1 MARLV
6 IVSNR
11 VAMPRE
17 RAARAGGLAVAL
29 RESLQQH
36 GGLWFGWSGEVS
48 DDPATEP
55 RRARQGRVEYAVL
68 DLTPEEHK
76 GFYLDFANGTLW
88 PLCHYRLGLI
98 EFRRSAWESYLAV
111 NARFADQLVT
121 QLRPDDVIWIHD
133 YHFIPLAAELRRRG
147 VQNRIGFFMHIPF
160 PAPEVL
166 AALPGHERLVRDLC
180 AYDLVGFQTRGD
192 VRALTEYI
200 LHEAEGTVIGNVGS
214 EDVRIAAFGREL
226 RVGAFPIGIDTQD
239 FADIAADGVN
249 SDEAQRLADSLAGR
263 ALVLGVDRLD
273 YSKGIPQRFEA
284 FQHLLGSRPE
294 HRGKVTFMQ
303 VAPISRGEVAQY
315 RKLRNELDA
324 ATGRING
331 KFAEFDWVPVR
342 YLNKSFPRHILAGFY
357 RHARVGLVTPLRDGM
372 NLVAKEYVASQ
383 NPADPGAL
391 VLSRFAGAARE
402 LKGALLVNPY
412 DTEHIADAL
421 HRALV
426 MPLDERRQRWESMM
440 AVVKT
445 NTISHWRESYLAA
458 LQAEG
463 RPDGQIL
470 RPSAAPGNAAAG

>member
-6 IVSNR
+6 VVSNR

-17 RAARAGGLAVAL
+17 RVSRAGGLAVAL

-36 GGLWFGWSGEVS
+36 GGLWFGWSGEINDVPS
-48 DDPATEP
+48 PEP
-55 RRARQGRVEYAVL
+55 RRARQGRVDYAVL
-68 DLTPEEHK
+68 DLTTEEHK
-76 GFYLDFANGTLW
+76 GFYLEFSNGMLW

-98 EFRRSAWESYLAV
+98 EFRRSAWDSYLAV

-121 QLRPDDVIWIHD
+121 ELKPDDVIWIHD

-200 LHEAEGTVIGNVGS
+200 LHEAEGTVIGNSG
-214 EDVRIAAFGREL
+214 EGDVRVSAFGREL
-226 RVGAFPIGIDTQD
+226 RVGTFPIGIDTQD
-239 FADIAADGVN
+239 FAEIAAGGAN
-249 SDEAQRLADSLAGR
+249 SDETQRLTESLAGR
-263 ALVLGVDRLD
+263 ALVVGVDRLD

-303 VAPISRGEVAQY
+303 IAPISRGEVAQY
-315 RKLRNELDA
+315 RKLRSELDA
-324 ATGRING
+324 LTGRING
-331 KFAEFDWVPVR
+331 RFAEFDWVPVR
-342 YLNKSFPRHILAGFY
+342 YLNKSFARNTLAGFY

-440 AVVKT
+440 AVLKV
-445 NTISHWRESYLAA
+445 NTISHWRENYLAA
-458 LQAEG
+458 LQAESNPAG
-463 RPDGQIL
+463 RGKDDLAG
-470 RPSAAPGNAAAG
+470 AAG

>member
-17 RAARAGGLAVAL
+17 RSSRAGGLAVAL
-29 RESLQQH
+29 KESLQQQ
-36 GGLWFGWSGEVS
+36 GGLWFGWSGEVA
-48 DDPATEP
+48 DTPDPVP
-55 RRARQGRVEYAVL
+55 RRARQGRIDYAVL
-68 DLTPEEHK
+68 DLTPEEHQ
-76 GFYLDFANGTLW
+76 GFYLDFANGILW

-111 NARFADQLVT
+111 NARFAEQLVP
-121 QLRPDDVIWIHD
+121 QLRPDDIIWIHD

-166 AALPGHERLVRDLC
+166 AALPGHDRLVRDLC

-200 LHEAEGTVIGNVGS
+200 LHEAEGTVIGNTS
-214 EDVRIAAFGREL
+214 TEDVRVSAFGRDL

-239 FADIAADGVN
+239 FMEIAAE
-249 SDEAQRLADSLAGR
+249 EADSEETRRLTESLAGR
-263 ALVLGVDRLD
+263 SLVIGVDRLD

-284 FQHLLGSRPE
+284 FHQLLGSRPE

-303 VAPISRGEVAQY
+303 IAPISRGEVAQY
-315 RKLRNELDA
+315 RKLRNELDGL
-324 ATGRING
+324 TGRING

-342 YLNKSFPRHILAGFY
+342 YLNKSFARNSLAGFY
-357 RHARVGLVTPLRDGM
+357 RHARVGLITPLRDGM

-383 NPADPGAL
+383 DGVDPGVL

-402 LKGALLVNPY
+402 MKGALIVNPY

-426 MPLDERRQRWESMM
+426 MPLEERRQRWESMM
-440 AVVKT
+440 AVLRV
-445 NTISHWRESYLAA
+445 NTIAHWRETYLAA

-463 RPDGQIL
+463 PQPQMLD
-470 RPSAAPGNAAAG
+470 AAG

>member
-17 RAARAGGLAVAL
+17 RLSRAGGLAVAL

-36 GGLWFGWSGEVS
+36 GGLWFGWSGEVAEN
-48 DDPATEP
+48 PAEVP
-55 RRARQGRVEYAVL
+55 RRATQGRVNYAVL
-68 DLTPEEHK
+68 DLSPEEHK
-76 GFYLDFANGTLW
+76 GFYLEFANATLW

-98 EFRRSAWESYLAV
+98 DFHRSSWEAYLSV
-111 NARFADQLVT
+111 NARFAEQLVP
-121 QLRPDDVIWIHD
+121 LLKPDDVIWIHD

-147 VQNRIGFFMHIPF
+147 VQNRIGFFLHIPF

-180 AYDLVGFQTRGD
+180 AYDLVGFQTVTD

-200 LHEAEGTVIGNVGS
+200 LHEANGTVGDDGRV
-214 EDVRIAAFGREL
+214 AAYGREL
-226 RVGAFPIGIDTQD
+226 RVGAFPIGIDTED
-239 FADIAADGVN
+239 FAEIAAVEAN
-249 SDEAQRLADSLAGR
+249 SEETRRLTDSLAGR
-263 ALVLGVDRLD
+263 GLVIGVDRLD

-284 FQHLLGSRPE
+284 FHHLLANRPE

-303 VAPISRGEVAQY
+303 IAPISRGEVAQY
-315 RKLRNELDA
+315 RKLRNELDGL
-324 ATGRING
+324 TGRING

-342 YLNKSFPRHILAGFY
+342 YLNKSFARNSLAGFY
-357 RHARVGLVTPLRDGM
+357 RHAKVGLITPLRDGM

-383 NPADPGAL
+383 DPADPGVL

-402 LKGALLVNPY
+402 LKGALIVNPY

-421 HRALV
+421 HRALT
-426 MPLDERRQRWESMM
+426 MPLGERRQRWQAMM
-440 AVVKT
+440 GVLQA
-445 NTISHWRESYLAA
+445 NTITHWRENYLAA
-458 LQAEG
+458 LQA
-463 RPDGQIL
+463 PDRLEQHV
-470 RPSAAPGNAAAG
+470 AE

>member
-1 MARLV
+1 
-6 IVSNR
+6 
-11 VAMPRE
+11 MPRE
-17 RAARAGGLAVAL
+17 RISRAGGLAVAL
-29 RESLQQH
+29 RDSLSQH
-36 GGLWFGWSGEVS
+36 GGLWYGWSGEVS
-48 DDPATEP
+48 QTADPTP
-55 RRARQGRVEYAVL
+55 RQVRQGRIDYSVL

-76 GFYLDFANGTLW
+76 GFYLDFSNGILW

-98 EFRRSAWESYLAV
+98 DFRRSAWESYLAV
-111 NARFADQLVT
+111 NARFAEQLVP
-121 QLRPDDVIWIHD
+121 QLRPDDIIWVHD

-200 LHEAEGTVIGNVGS
+200 LHEADGTVIGNTS
-214 EDVRIAAFGREL
+214 TEDVRVSAFGREL

-239 FADIAADGVN
+239 FVDIAAE
-249 SDEAQRLADSLAGR
+249 EADSEETRRLAESLAGR
-263 ALVLGVDRLD
+263 SLVIGVDRLD

-284 FQHLLGSRPE
+284 FHHMLGSRPE

-303 VAPISRGEVAQY
+303 IAPISRGEVAQY

-324 ATGRING
+324 QTGRING
-331 KFAEFDWVPVR
+331 KFAEFDWMPVR
-342 YLNKSFPRHILAGFY
+342 YLNKAFPRNSLAGFY

-383 NPADPGAL
+383 DPADPGAL

-402 LKGALLVNPY
+402 LKGALIVNPY

-426 MPLDERRQRWESMM
+426 MPREERKQRWESMM
-440 AVVKT
+440 AVLKV
-445 NTISHWRESYLAA
+445 NTIAHWRETYLAA
-458 LQAEG
+458 LQAEN
-463 RPDGQIL
+463 RNPALI
-470 RPSAAPGNAAAG
+470 PAV

>member
-17 RAARAGGLAVAL
+17 RASRAGGLAVAL
-29 RESLQQH
+29 RESLQQQ
-36 GGLWFGWSGEVS
+36 GGLWFGWSGEIS
-48 DDPATEP
+48 DEVAAEP

-98 EFRRSAWESYLAV
+98 EFRRAAWESYLAV
-111 NARFADQLVT
+111 NARFADRLVAE
-121 QLRPDDVIWIHD
+121 LRPDDVIWIHD

-147 VQNRIGFFMHIPF
+147 VENRIGFFMHIPF

-166 AALPGHERLVRDLC
+166 TALPGHERLVRDLC
-180 AYDLVGFQTRGD
+180 AFDLVGFQTRGD

-200 LHEAEGTVIGNVGS
+200 LHEADGTVIGNVAGTGHVQVS
-214 EDVRIAAFGREL
+214 AFGRDL
-226 RVGAFPIGIDTQD
+226 RVGAFPIGIDTDD
-239 FADIAADGVN
+239 FVRLSAAEAN
-249 SDEAQRLADSLAGR
+249 SDETQRLVDSLVGR
-263 ALVLGVDRLD
+263 ALVIGVDRLD

-284 FQHLLGSRPE
+284 FHHLLGSRPE

-315 RKLRNELDA
+315 RKLRNELDGL
-324 ATGRING
+324 TGRING

-342 YLNKSFPRHILAGFY
+342 YLNKAFSRQSLAGFY

-372 NLVAKEYVASQ
+372 NLVAKEYVAAQ
-383 NPADPGAL
+383 NPADPGVL

-426 MPLDERRQRWESMM
+426 MPLEERRQRWDAMM
-440 AVVKT
+440 AVLKR

-458 LQAEG
+458 LQAA
-463 RPDGQIL
+463 D
-470 RPSAAPGNAAAG
+470 SPGDRDLLSGAAG

>member
-1 MARLV
+1 
-6 IVSNR
+6 
-11 VAMPRE
+11 MPRE
-17 RAARAGGLAVAL
+17 RVSRAGGLAVAL

-48 DDPATEP
+48 DAPVADP
-55 RRARQGRVEYAVL
+55 RRARQGRVDYAVL
-68 DLTPEEHK
+68 DLTTEEHK
-76 GFYLDFANGTLW
+76 GFYLEFANGILW

-98 EFRRSAWESYLAV
+98 DFRRSAWESYLAV

-121 QLRPDDVIWIHD
+121 QIRPDDVIWIHD
-133 YHFIPLAAELRRRG
+133 YHFIPLGAELRRRG

-200 LHEAEGTVIGNVGS
+200 LHEAEGTVIGNIGTGTGTGTGTGS
-214 EDVRIAAFGREL
+214 DVRVSAFGREL
-226 RVGAFPIGIDTQD
+226 RVGAFPIGIDTQE
-239 FADIAADGVN
+239 FAQLAAGEAD
-249 SDEAQRLADSLAGR
+249 SDETQRLAESLVGR

-284 FQHLLGSRPE
+284 FHHLLGSRPE

-303 VAPISRGEVAQY
+303 IAPISRGEVAQY
-315 RKLRNELDA
+315 RKLRNELDGL
-324 ATGRING
+324 TGRING

-342 YLNKSFPRHILAGFY
+342 YLNKSFTRNSLAGFY

-402 LKGALLVNPY
+402 LKGAVLVNPY

-426 MPLDERRQRWESMM
+426 MPLEERRQRWESMM
-440 AVVKT
+440 AVLKV

-458 LQAEG
+458 LQAEQNGG
-463 RPDGQIL
+463 RDSGGL
-470 RPSAAPGNAAAG
+470 AGAAG

>member
-1 MARLV
+1 LARLV

-17 RAARAGGLAVAL
+17 RASRAGGLAVAL

-36 GGLWFGWSGEVS
+36 GGLWFGWSGEIS
-48 DDPATEP
+48 DTPSAEP
-55 RRARQGRVEYAVL
+55 RRARQGRVDYAVL
-68 DLTPEEHK
+68 DLTTEEHK
-76 GFYLDFANGTLW
+76 GFYLEFSNGMLW

-98 EFRRSAWESYLAV
+98 EFRRSAWDTYLAV
-111 NARFADQLVT
+111 NARFADELVK

-200 LHEAEGTVIGNVGS
+200 LHEAEGTVIGNIGVGNAS
-214 EDVRIAAFGREL
+214 NADVRVSAFGREL

-239 FADIAADGVN
+239 FADIAAEGVN
-249 SDEAQRLADSLAGR
+249 SDETQRLAGSLAGR

-284 FQHLLGSRPE
+284 FQHLLGNRPE

-324 ATGRING
+324 LTGRING

-342 YLNKSFPRHILAGFY
+342 YLNKAFPRSTLAGFY
-357 RHARVGLVTPLRDGM
+357 RHSRVGLITPLRDGM

-440 AVVKT
+440 GVLKV
-445 NTISHWRESYLAA
+445 NTIAHWRENYLTA

-463 RPDGQIL
+463 GPADRDMLAG
-470 RPSAAPGNAAAG
+470 AAG